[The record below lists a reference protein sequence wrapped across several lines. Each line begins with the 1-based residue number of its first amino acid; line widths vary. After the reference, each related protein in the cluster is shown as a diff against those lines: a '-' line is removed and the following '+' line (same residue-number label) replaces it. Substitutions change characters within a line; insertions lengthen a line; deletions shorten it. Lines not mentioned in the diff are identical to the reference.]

1 MNEITRR
8 LVRIL
13 MLYREQGIINNAY
26 VDKSVDLLR
35 RIDKSNEVIYLRLTG
50 EYKEKSVGFV
60 PGFDLAES
68 EELNFSDI
76 TSSIENKIMT
86 IIEGFNCDNITLEIV
101 KDSNVVKSEWQSL
114 FYSA

>member
-13 MLYREQGIINNAY
+13 MLYREQGIIKNAY
-26 VDKSVDLLR
+26 VAKSVDLLR
-35 RIDKSNEVIYLRLTG
+35 RIDKSNESVFLTLAEG
-50 EYKEKSVGFV
+50 YKEKCVGFV
-60 PGFDLAES
+60 SEFNLEES

-76 TSSIENKIMT
+76 TSSTEDKVMRVID
-86 IIEGFNCDNITLEIV
+86 GFNCDNVTFEIV
-101 KDSNVVKSEWQSL
+101 KDSNDVKSEWQSL